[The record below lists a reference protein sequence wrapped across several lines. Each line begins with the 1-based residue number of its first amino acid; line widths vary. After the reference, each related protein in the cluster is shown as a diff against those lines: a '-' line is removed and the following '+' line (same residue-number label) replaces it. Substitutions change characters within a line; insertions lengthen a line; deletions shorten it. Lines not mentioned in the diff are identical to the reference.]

1 MSPQHQVK
9 VGPDA
14 EAGTARHSDPEPWG
28 GECQEPRWKVEKDQG
43 QGSVLP
49 EMGICA
55 RWWQTRRAGGVGAID
70 SEQSKLVGEGS
81 TGKQV

>member
-1 MSPQHQVK
+1 MGMSPQHQVK

-43 QGSVLP
+43 QGSVWDQ
-49 EMGICA
+49 G
-55 RWWQTRRAGGVGAID
+55 QG
-70 SEQSKLVGEGS
+70 SEGDQGPGS
-81 TGKQV
+81 